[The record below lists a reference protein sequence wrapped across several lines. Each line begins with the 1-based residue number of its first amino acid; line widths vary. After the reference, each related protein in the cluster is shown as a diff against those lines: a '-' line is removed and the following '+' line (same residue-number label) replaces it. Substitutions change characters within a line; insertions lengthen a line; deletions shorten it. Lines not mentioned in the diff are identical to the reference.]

1 MCIRADTGV
10 CPYMVVA
17 FSVVGGQ
24 TRGSAP
30 TVNDLFFDCR
40 RLSRLI
46 LAAALRP
53 MIAAIVVELN
63 FYIRLA

>member
-10 CPYMVVA
+10 CPYVVVA

-30 TVNDLFFDCR
+30 TWLLRF
-40 RLSRLI
+40 RL
-46 LAAALRP
+46 LAGRHGGLPLREAFP
-53 MIAAIVVELN
+53 TTGTGSVGA
-63 FYIRLA
+63 